1 VALPTGAADA
11 TMAAVEPLP
20 LSSEDRAIL
29 ELEGPEIAGHTCKVV
44 VIGAGAPSVAELRE
58 LIGARIA
65 AAPMLTMRL
74 AGSEREPLWAPDPGF
89 DLARHVGE
97 REEAVA
103 EQDLATAVAAIFEQR
118 LPRDR
123 PLWQIDVL
131 RLPDGGAALVWRLHH
146 ALADGTAA
154 MRFARELLWDRDG
167 ATAAGAT
174 PAPKRAALDHEADAR
189 RRAHLAGFIRREFAE
204 ARHRSPFDGVVGAR
218 RAVGFASTAL
228 APLHDAAK
236 SVAGATLN
244 DAVVSTVG
252 GALRHWL
259 EHGHGALGSLR
270 LRVPVSLHHEGDDAG
285 NRDSF
290 FTVPVPLDEADPV
303 ARLRAVNRET
313 TARKREH
320 DAEEMDSVLRGLSG
334 SAPHLSHLV
343 ERLEAGPRSFAAC
356 VSNVPGPRTDIA
368 IAGAPV
374 RSLHSLAEI
383 GRRHGLRI
391 AVVSQAQSLNFGI
404 CADPAIVPDPE
415 SIAAAIGAEADAL
428 IAAARE

>member
-1 VALPTGAADA
+1 
-11 TMAAVEPLP
+11 MEPLP

-44 VIGAGAPSVAELRE
+44 VIGAGAPSAAELRE
-58 LIGARIA
+58 LIAARIA

-74 AGSEREPLWAPDPGF
+74 AGSELEPIWAPDPTF

-97 REEAVA
+97 REGVVA
-103 EQDLATAVAAIFEQR
+103 DAELASVVASIFEQR

-123 PLWQIDVL
+123 PLWRIDVL
-131 RLPDGGAALVWRLHH
+131 PLADGGTALIWRLHH

-154 MRFARELLWDRDG
+154 MRFARELLWDREEAA
-167 ATAAGAT
+167 ATASST
-174 PAPKRAALDHEADAR
+174 VPASAAKHAALDHEADAR

-218 RAVGFASTAL
+218 RAIGFASTAM

-236 SVAGATLN
+236 SLAGATLN

-252 GALRHWL
+252 GALRRWL
-259 EHGHGALGSLR
+259 ETSHGALGSLR

-290 FTVPVPLDEADPV
+290 FTVPVPLGEADPV

-356 VSNVPGPRTDIA
+356 VSNVPGPRTDVA
-368 IAGAPV
+368 VAGAPV
-374 RSLHSLAEI
+374 RSLHSIAEI

-404 CADPAIVPDPE
+404 CADPAIVADPG
-415 SIAAAIGAEADAL
+415 SIAATIEAEAGAL
-428 IAAARE
+428 ISAARAAS

>member
-1 VALPTGAADA
+1 
-11 TMAAVEPLP
+11 MEPLP

-44 VIGAGAPSVAELRE
+44 VIGAGAPSAAELRE
-58 LIGARIA
+58 LIGARIG

-74 AGSEREPLWAPDPGF
+74 AGSEREPLWAPDPDF

-97 REEAVA
+97 REGVIA

-131 RLPDGGAALVWRLHH
+131 RLPEGGAALVWRLHH

-154 MRFARELLWDRDG
+154 MRFARELLWDRDEAAG
-167 ATAAGAT
+167 TAPPPTTAAPTAKGT
-174 PAPKRAALDHEADAR
+174 ALDREADAR

-228 APLHDAAK
+228 APLHDAAE

-259 EHGHGALGSLR
+259 EDGHGALGSLR

-356 VSNVPGPRTDIA
+356 VSNVPGPRTEIA
-368 IAGAPV
+368 VAGAPV